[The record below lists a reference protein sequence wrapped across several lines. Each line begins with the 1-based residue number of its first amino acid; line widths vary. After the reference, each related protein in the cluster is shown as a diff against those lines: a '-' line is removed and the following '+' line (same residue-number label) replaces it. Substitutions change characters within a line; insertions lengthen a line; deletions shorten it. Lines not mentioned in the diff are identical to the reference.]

1 MPGRR
6 PSPSAADTYGVHLSV
21 VEINADFALA
31 HDVYEPSEERQLRL
45 RPRSLALLKV
55 LRSLLSGNS
64 SIRQFLLQPH
74 PWYWSLRARVGNFIS
89 RLRYRAFR
97 LRRRSKRQRESLSV
111 WRQLL
116 RTVSGSVI
124 AALLLAIVLHAVE
137 RLMAAPLGAAWQAI
151 WSIDGIRAA
160 IEHFQ
165 AWGLAPQRIVLD
177 SNAYFGLLTALA
189 AFAGVFLTL
198 YFATLGLVA
207 SSIYAK
213 VQSEVRDL
221 VLRDGVATF
230 YLHVV
235 AFFAM
240 LATLLLGARALG
252 LHPGILN
259 LFVVGGLGIVSI
271 LGFVRLGVRLFDL
284 FDPTR
289 LAGRLILEIGESMRS
304 ATSDGVYWDIAE
316 YQNHYRREAEAILAT
331 YGSIVRLAAR
341 EEHLRGHRLAQ
352 LATNLLDLLRAYAA
366 QKPRI
371 PTQSYWFPRIQGQG
385 DWLTADDIRVSLALD
400 TDTPLYTEQVPD
412 AFWLEA
418 LVIDMVGTAVQAL
431 IDADNV
437 RDAAQVGA
445 HVERTLRGMGE
456 ELAVEDAL
464 RFLRGLRPVYLS
476 LGRTVEVTDLDHDEQ
491 AERVG
496 TALALIDI
504 PGWSLI
510 GVLLAVA
517 ECIEAITP
525 EVLEIRVAS
534 ISWRKRREF
543 YMKALPQALVAQVE
557 ALDRWLT
564 FERLAE
570 GRIISAPWY
579 RVHVVAAKYL
589 RHISTILEAL
599 VKALEEQYAP
609 EAEQL
614 VDEGRPIF
622 AAQHLQRG
630 LEACNKFT
638 HHLSRIQVATAA
650 IDAFRHASNDG
661 WSVVPW
667 ESFEQRVTAVRE
679 RLLRDYARIAKQ
691 LADIP
696 TSRYWPDF
704 FGQAYTV
711 LAQEAYRA
719 LATGNQTMF
728 KTAFSAFFLATSD
741 AEARLRARVRDEDV
755 TTAFIFSTEP
765 LETLVHLSGFALI
778 YSELDGGD
786 AWTFTASAWDR
797 YLSGSDGPQ
806 RASAICTA
814 LEARRSVFSIKP
826 GDINR
831 TRWAQDFDRR
841 LREQGIEDD
850 TYGLPS
856 FLRRDRVRPLHSS
869 SVISALARG
878 AHPLGLGD
886 TARDVFLALYLKRH
900 LPPGAH
906 LPRDAREFRR
916 RVARERALQRGA
928 IEADSAERDSDAPD
942 AGADQVDAGAGDCQE
957 PLEET
962 HSD

>member
-1 MPGRR
+1 
-6 PSPSAADTYGVHLSV
+6 
-21 VEINADFALA
+21 
-31 HDVYEPSEERQLRL
+31 
-45 RPRSLALLKV
+45 
-55 LRSLLSGNS
+55 
-64 SIRQFLLQPH
+64 
-74 PWYWSLRARVGNFIS
+74 
-89 RLRYRAFR
+89 
-97 LRRRSKRQRESLSV
+97 
-111 WRQLL
+111 
-116 RTVSGSVI
+116 
-124 AALLLAIVLHAVE
+124 
-137 RLMAAPLGAAWQAI
+137 MAAPLGTAWQAI

-160 IEHFQ
+160 IEHLQ
-165 AWGLAPQRIVLD
+165 TWGLAPRGITLD

-221 VLRDGVATF
+221 VLRDGLATF

-235 AFFAM
+235 AFFGM
-240 LATLLLGARALG
+240 LATLLLGAHALG

-271 LGFVRLGVRLFDL
+271 LGFVQLGVRLFDL

-289 LAGRLILEIGESMRS
+289 LAGRLILEIGDSIRS
-304 ATSDGVYWDIAE
+304 ATPDGVFWDIAE
-316 YQNHYRREAEAILAT
+316 YQDYYRREAESILAT

-341 EEHLRGHRLAQ
+341 EEHLRGRRLAQ
-352 LATNLLDLLRAYAA
+352 LATNLLALLRAYAA
-366 QKPRI
+366 QKPHI
-371 PTQSYWFPRIQGQG
+371 PTQSYWFPRIQGKG
-385 DWLTADDIRVSLALD
+385 DWLTADDIRVSIALE
-400 TDTPLYTEQVPD
+400 TDTPLHTEQVPD
-412 AFWLEA
+412 AFWFEA

-431 IDADNV
+431 IDGDNV
-437 RDAAQVGA
+437 RDATQVGV
-445 HVERTLRGMGE
+445 HMERTLRGMGE

-476 LGRTVEVTDLDHDEQ
+476 LGRTVAFTDLDHDEQ

-496 TALALIDI
+496 SALALTDI
-504 PGWSLI
+504 PGWSLV

-517 ECIEAITP
+517 DRIEATTP
-525 EVLEIRVAS
+525 EVLETRVES
-534 ISWRKRREF
+534 ISWRKRREL
-543 YMKALPQALVAQVE
+543 YTTVLPQALTAQLE
-557 ALDRWLT
+557 GLDRWLT

-570 GRIISAPWY
+570 GRMISAPWY
-579 RVHVVAAKYL
+579 RVHVVAAKYV

-599 VKALEEQYAP
+599 IKALEEQFVT

-614 VDEGRPIF
+614 VNEGRPIF
-622 AAQHLQRG
+622 AAQQLQRG
-630 LEACNKFT
+630 LEACSKYT
-638 HHLSRIQVATAA
+638 HHLSRVQASTAA
-650 IDAFRHASNDG
+650 IDAFRHASKDG
-661 WSVVPW
+661 WPVVPW
-667 ESFEQRVTAVRE
+667 ESFEQRVIAVRD
-679 RLLRDYARIAKQ
+679 RLVQAYARIAKQ

-696 TSRYWPDF
+696 PSRHWPDF
-704 FGQAYTV
+704 FGQAYTI
-711 LAQEAYRA
+711 LAQEAYKA
-719 LATGNQTMF
+719 LATGNRAMF
-728 KTAFSAFFLATSD
+728 RIAFSAFFLATAD

-765 LETLVHLSGFALI
+765 LETLIHLSGYALI

-786 AWTFTASAWDR
+786 AWTFTAGVWDS
-797 YLSGSDGPQ
+797 YLSGPDGAQ
-806 RASAICTA
+806 RAPAICTA

-856 FLRRDRVRPLHSS
+856 FLRGDRVRSLHSS
-869 SVISALARG
+869 PIISALARG

-886 TARDVFLALYLKRH
+886 TARDVFLALYIKRH

-906 LPRDAREFRR
+906 LPREAREFRR
-916 RVARERALQRGA
+916 RVARERALQRGTNT
-928 IEADSAERDSDAPD
+928 ADTAESASDAPGTR
-942 AGADQVDAGAGDCQE
+942 AEQVDADEGDCQE
-957 PLEET
+957 PLNEI
-962 HSD
+962 HSN